1 MTDRRERRREDDD
14 TFAERI
20 AGPLRTPERARDHF
34 EDSLIEAIRAKRTL
48 RPAIPR
54 RVQPLSG
61 AWWSASTVRLSP
73 LASLALAAGIAAIA
87 VLVTRGRVQPT
98 AIVQPAVVATAPVHD
113 TVTFVR
119 FVFVGRAKSV
129 ALVGDFNAWGGK
141 PTALDQTAAGAWTA
155 SVPLPNGRHE
165 YAFIVDGE
173 RWIADPLAPSS
184 SDEFNTNSSV
194 ITVGTD

>member
-1 MTDRRERRREDDD
+1 MADRHDPRRENDDA
-14 TFAERI
+14 FAERI
-20 AGPLRTPERARDHF
+20 AGPLRAPERAGSGF
-34 EDSLIEAIRAKRTL
+34 EDSLIDAIRADRPL
-48 RPAIPR
+48 RAVVPR
-54 RVQPLSG
+54 RVQPWSG

-73 LASLALAAGIAAIA
+73 LASVALAAGIAALA
-87 VLVTRGRVQPT
+87 VLVTRGTTRPAPVF
-98 AIVQPAVVATAPVHD
+98 QPAVVATEPVHD

-129 ALVGDFNAWGGK
+129 ALVGDFNAWGGQ
-141 PTALDQTAAGAWTA
+141 PTVLDQTAGGAWTA

-173 RWIADPLAPSS
+173 RWVADPLVPSS
-184 SDEFNTNSSV
+184 SDEFDTNSSV